1 MNTQTTRLPERGAN
15 QGGFVLI
22 TSLIFLA
29 VVTLLAVAAINNSTL
44 QEKIAANTRA
54 RETAEQYAN
63 AALRA
68 GEAVLS
74 TAAFASY
81 QAAGST
87 VTLSQSGLPSTVKIW
102 RQSQIPT
109 ENGNTVDNPED
120 FLNENVWDDSAPIQ
134 YTPDYNNDP
143 SDDTAVAEYFIEEL
157 GGCYQTNLNPD
168 ACASG
173 SGVVIYRITARA
185 IQGSAAVVTQS
196 TFAKYY

>member
-29 VVTLLAVAAINNSTL
+29 VVTLLAVAAINDSTL

-74 TAAFASY
+74 TAAFDSY

-102 RQSQIPT
+102 RQSQVPT
-109 ENGNTVDNPED
+109 ESGNTVDGPED

-134 YTPDYNNDP
+134 YKPDG
-143 SDDTAVAEYFIEEL
+143 TAVAAEYFIEEL